1 MAVKFFGQFLMEKGA
16 ITRENLLQAIEL
28 QEATNL
34 KFGEI
39 AMIMGFLTE
48 TQVEKIHDAQRAE
61 DLRFG
66 DMALKLG
73 LISPEQMQQI
83 LTRQKNGHLYLGEA
97 LVRVGGLKE
106 ADLERYLEEFQAD
119 QAPYAA
125 GAVAIPAALPHRPLL
140 EIMADLSFKML
151 SRIGNIP
158 LRPDACLE
166 STEMP
171 QADVVAAM
179 AFSGAASGRY
189 VLAVTAEVQK
199 ILARAIL
206 KEEEVDN
213 EPEEVLLDAVME
225 FINIVCGNIAA
236 KAAQMGK
243 SLDIHPPEIL
253 AGSQLQTPPAEP
265 HGLRFPMALP
275 SGDTVV
281 LQVLIAN

>member
-16 ITRENLLQAIEL
+16 ITREDLLKAIEL

-39 AMIMGFLTE
+39 AMAMGFLTE
-48 TQVEKIHDAQRAE
+48 SQVEKIHDAQRSE

-73 LISPEQMQQI
+73 LISSEQMQQI

-106 ADLERYLEEFQAD
+106 ADLERHLEAFKTD
-119 QAPYAA
+119 QAPYAVN
-125 GAVAIPAALPHRPLL
+125 AVAIPATLPHRPLL
-140 EIMADLSFKML
+140 EIMVDLSFKML
-151 SRIGNIP
+151 SRVGNIS
-158 LRPDACLE
+158 LRPDTCLE
-166 STEMP
+166 SQEMP
-171 QADVVAAM
+171 KADVVASM
-179 AFSGAASGRY
+179 AFSGAVSGRY
-189 VLAVTAEVQK
+189 ILAVSAEVQK
-199 ILARAIL
+199 VLARAIL

-236 KAAQMGK
+236 KSAQMGK
-243 SLDIHPPEIL
+243 PLDIFPPEIL
-253 AGSQLQTPPAEP
+253 AGSQLQTPPPEP

-275 SGDTVV
+275 SGEAVI
-281 LQVLIAN
+281 LQVFISS

>member
-16 ITRENLLQAIEL
+16 ITRENLLKAIEL

-39 AMIMGFLTE
+39 AMVMGFLTE

-106 ADLERYLEEFQAD
+106 TDLEGYLEAFKAD

-125 GAVAIPAALPHRPLL
+125 DAVDIPAALPHRSLL
-140 EIMADLSFKML
+140 EVMADLSLKML
-151 SRIGNIP
+151 SRVGNIP

-166 STEMP
+166 STEIP
-171 QADVVAAM
+171 QADVVASM

-189 VLAVTAEVQK
+189 ILSVSTEVQK

-213 EPEEVLLDAVME
+213 EPEEVLLDSVME

-236 KAAQMGK
+236 KAAQLGQP
-243 SLDIHPPEIL
+243 LDIHPPEIL
-253 AGSQLQTPPAEP
+253 TGSQLQEPPAELY
-265 HGLRFPMALP
+265 GLRFPMALP
-275 SGDTVV
+275 SGDAVV
-281 LQVLIAN
+281 LQVLITN